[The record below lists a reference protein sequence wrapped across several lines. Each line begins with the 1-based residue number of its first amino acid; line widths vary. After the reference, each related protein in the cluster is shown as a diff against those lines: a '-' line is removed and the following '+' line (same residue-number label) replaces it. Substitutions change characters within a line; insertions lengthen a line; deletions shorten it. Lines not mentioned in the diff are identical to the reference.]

1 MKEEL
6 VERDIL
12 LAIAPMLAF
21 PTSGSVML
29 KKTVRTALVKN
40 YVIELCNLQNPNKK
54 CNLTDEVN
62 CPDPPNCDLNEFQ
75 CISNGLCISIKWQC
89 DGEDDCPDGSDEDN
103 CG

>member
-1 MKEEL
+1 VKQEL

-40 YVIELCNLQNPNKK
+40 
-54 CNLTDEVN
+54 
-62 CPDPPNCDLNEFQ
+62 
-75 CISNGLCISIKWQC
+75 
-89 DGEDDCPDGSDEDN
+89 
-103 CG
+103 